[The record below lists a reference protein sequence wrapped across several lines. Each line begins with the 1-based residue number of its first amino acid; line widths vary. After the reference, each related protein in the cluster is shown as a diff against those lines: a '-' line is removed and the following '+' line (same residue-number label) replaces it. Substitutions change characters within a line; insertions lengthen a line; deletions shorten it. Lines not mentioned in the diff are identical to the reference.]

1 MNILDLGCG
10 TAKVS
15 GAVGLDVIPLPG
27 VDVLVDLKERPY
39 PFPANTFDAVYLND
53 VIEHIPDTIATME
66 EIHRLLRPDGRVYI
80 RVVNWNSH
88 YTAMDPT
95 HVRAFTEHSFDFFGK
110 RQGRSY
116 YSAARFD
123 VLKVDKQ
130 YNARVLRWIPSQRSL
145 DFLSQYLNNI
155 LEGLH
160 FELRAVKETGEM
172 TYPGDVQQNLLAALR
187 CPACLAEHA
196 QDGSPDPGKLQA
208 VENGRWLVCQDAYC
222 GRKYPVA
229 DGLPVLTSKEGKRW
243 QAYAVKE
250 LPEPPEDYTC
260 IPAEVTTGGEVI
272 FARPP
277 ETIDRIL
284 DQLQRKRSLA
294 AFSLLTG
301 LILGI
306 LLGRGR
312 KRSR

>member
-15 GAVGLDVIPLPG
+15 GAVGLDVVPLTG
-27 VDVLVDLKERPY
+27 VDVVVNLEERPY
-39 PFPANTFDAVYLND
+39 PFPANTFDVIYLND

-66 EIHRLLRPDGRVYI
+66 EIHRILRPDGRVFI

-116 YSAARFD
+116 YSQARFD
-123 VLKVDKQ
+123 VLRVDKQ
-130 YNARVLRWIPSQRSL
+130 YNARVLRWIPSERIL

-160 FELRAVKETGEM
+160 FELRAVKEPGE
-172 TYPGDVQQNLLAALR
+172 TAFTGDVQEDMLAALR

-196 QDGSPDPGKLQA
+196 RDGSPDPGKLKLVNEQ
-208 VENGRWLVCQDAYC
+208 WLVCQDDYC
-222 GRKYPVA
+222 GRKYPIV
-229 DGLPVLTSKEGKRW
+229 DGLPVMTNKEGKRW
-243 QAYAVKE
+243 QAYADKE
-250 LPEPPEDYTC
+250 LPQPPEEYAR
-260 IPAEVTTGGEVI
+260 IPIETTVGGEVV
-272 FARPP
+272 FAKPP
-277 ETIDRIL
+277 ATLDHLL
-284 DQLQRKRSLA
+284 DQLQRKCSLVVV
-294 AFSLLTG
+294 SLLTG
-301 LILGI
+301 LVLGF

-312 KRSR
+312 KRG

>member
-1 MNILDLGCG
+1 M
-10 TAKVS
+10 
-15 GAVGLDVIPLPG
+15 
-27 VDVLVDLKERPY
+27 
-39 PFPANTFDAVYLND
+39 
-53 VIEHIPDTIATME
+53 
-66 EIHRLLRPDGRVYI
+66 
-80 RVVNWNSH
+80 
-88 YTAMDPT
+88 
-95 HVRAFTEHSFDFFGK
+95 
-110 RQGRSY
+110 
-116 YSAARFD
+116 
-123 VLKVDKQ
+123 
-130 YNARVLRWIPSQRSL
+130 LRWIPSQRIL

-172 TYPGDVQQNLLAALR
+172 TYPGDVQQNLLAALS

-260 IPAEVTTGGEVI
+260 IRPRLPPAVKSSLPG
-272 FARPP
+272 PP
-277 ETIDRIL
+277 ETIDRHSH
-284 DQLQRKRSLA
+284 QLQRKRSLA
-294 AFSLLTG
+294 ASAC
-301 LILGI
+301 
-306 LLGRGR
+306 
-312 KRSR
+312 